1 MTDDIKVTMNS
12 GASGCVFHPA
22 FLPKNTDTE
31 YKNVMKYLGDPSKY
45 VNKYMSLSSAEDE
58 VKLSNIMMKIDPN
71 FNFLLYPLV
80 YIVKETDIPKKYI
93 EMCEKTSK
101 DTKEFVS
108 IYSPYGG
115 IDCSQLLIKYIRKQN
130 NILNQLAVVIMF
142 INAIEGLLLLHK
154 NGIVH
159 LDIKLANFLITE
171 GKDEKDI
178 EQYLKDLK
186 IRYTDYGL
194 AHNFNES
201 KTPSVMRDE
210 YQMWPFDF
218 IIANRMFFGDYDGEY
233 VDNID
238 SDNIDLKTIYTVNTG
253 HPDDLKN
260 QNIKNIKRDL
270 YNFIIFIGRR
280 KLDEYYKLVDIYML
294 GCVFNMMFNLLKI
307 KKCPIIK
314 NILDGMIN
322 IYPSKR
328 FNDDK
333 LRLELINLKVMLLQ
347 TEKELIK
354 KNIL

>member
-22 FLPKNTDTE
+22 FLPKTTDTE
-31 YKNVMKYLGDPSKY
+31 YKNIMKYLGDPSKY

-115 IDCSQLLIKYIRKQN
+115 IDCIQLLIKYIRKKN
-130 NILNQLAVVIMF
+130 NILNQLAVVTMF
-142 INAIEGLLLLHK
+142 INSIEGLLLLHK

-159 LDIKLANFLITE
+159 LDIKLQNFLVTE

-186 IRYTDYGL
+186 IKYTDYGL
-194 AHNFNES
+194 SHNFNES
-201 KTPSVMRDE
+201 KTPSVITAE
-210 YQMWPFDF
+210 YSQWPFDY
-218 IIANRMFFGDYDGEY
+218 IIANRIQAGHDINKYL
-233 VDNID
+233 DNF
-238 SDNIDLKTIYTVNTG
+238 DLKTIYPEFSG
-253 HPDDLKN
+253 SGYPDDLKN
-260 QNIKNIKRDL
+260 SNIKSIKEDFIEFITNIDKTD
-270 YNFIIFIGRR
+270 
-280 KLDEYYKLVDIYML
+280 DYYKLVDIYML
-294 GCVFNMMFNLLKI
+294 GCTFNMMFDTLKI
-307 KKCPIIK
+307 KKSTIIK
-314 NILDGMIN
+314 DIIYGMTR
-322 IYPSKR
+322 IYPSLR